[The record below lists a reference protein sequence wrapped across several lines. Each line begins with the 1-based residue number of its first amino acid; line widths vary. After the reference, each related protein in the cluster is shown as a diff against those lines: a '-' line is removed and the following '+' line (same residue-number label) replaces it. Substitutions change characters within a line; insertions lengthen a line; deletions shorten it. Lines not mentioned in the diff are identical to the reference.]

1 MSYGSLYLNHLIG
14 LFFFSAFTIIF
25 GIFYAIFSVTSFV
38 VGTKAQV
45 LGMARDFL
53 TENIQVFTPENLE
66 ESTRRVFTAL
76 ENMSKLYE
84 K

>member
-1 MSYGSLYLNHLIG
+1 M
-14 LFFFSAFTIIF
+14 
-25 GIFYAIFSVTSFV
+25 